1 MRINMNSIIDVS
13 QGIEILRKE
22 LDYTF
27 NKAYEDWSVRDHNLV
42 EALCELESRKEAL
55 ILCGER

>member
-1 MRINMNSIIDVS
+1 MRINMNNIVEVS

-27 NKAYEDWSVRDHNLV
+27 NKAYEDWSIRDHNLV
-42 EALCELESRKEAL
+42 AALCELESRKEEL
-55 ILCGER
+55 SLCGIR